1 MMYLLEGTWSC
12 VDHTIELA
20 VHNTCEEQDFKLLLD
35 RVRNLARY
43 VRSSPDRRKAFR
55 EIQEERLIQE
65 KNQAQNQNANDD
77 DADDDNDDDDD
88 DHDDDNHPPLISYLP
103 RSCAEYRRQ
112 RRDRLANQKKPWN
125 LILDVPTRWS
135 STFLMVE
142 RFVQLYEDILIYG
155 FRGGLDEYDEYS
167 NGRFIDLSEL
177 NTLKSWADALAPVAD
192 FVRIGE
198 GEKYATLAWICPLF
212 AHVLECVKPSG
223 GLVAQAEKKF
233 RKKLHGALNDR
244 LGFLLKR
251 VNMALAASALH
262 PAFAR
267 LLFVSPRLRNR
278 IWRDLLKCCKEFGEL
293 QDSSASP
300 QQQAADIGSP
310 KPFQQIVPPS
320 YDEDQAKY
328 LLQECRKMLEGCT
341 KPTVSLVDMLNYA
354 ATNSEYAPLA
364 WWKKVSELGSY
375 RAIIHL
381 PRIIFCTPA
390 TSAPSERIF
399 SGEESHDLCVPL
411 LCIPNYQ
418 HNFM

>member
-12 VDHTIELA
+12 EDHTIELA

-155 FRGGLDEYDEYS
+155 FRGGLDQYDEYS

-267 LLFVSPRLRNR
+267 LLFVSPRL
-278 IWRDLLKCCKEFGEL
+278 
-293 QDSSASP
+293 
-300 QQQAADIGSP
+300 
-310 KPFQQIVPPS
+310 
-320 YDEDQAKY
+320 
-328 LLQECRKMLEGCT
+328 
-341 KPTVSLVDMLNYA
+341 
-354 ATNSEYAPLA
+354 
-364 WWKKVSELGSY
+364 
-375 RAIIHL
+375 AIESG
-381 PRIIFCTPA
+381 A
-390 TSAPSERIF
+390 IF
-399 SGEESHDLCVPL
+399 SNAAKNLVNCRILQHRRNNRLLTLEALNPSSKLFLPPTTKIRPSTSFKSVERCLRVARNPL
-411 LCIPNYQ
+411 SP
-418 HNFM
+418 